1 MQKVRPLLYIAIVLG
16 ALGTDVV
23 DAHCD
28 VTKANEIKGGKT
40 VALQNN
46 TVLKYIC
53 PDGQYPYPT
62 EYRTCQ
68 WNKSWS
74 TMKNK
79 NQRVI
84 DQAICQAIRCPR
96 VTEFENGYY
105 EPPQPYYNIN
115 QNITFTC
122 YAGYSMKGPEVRTC
136 LPNGKWSGKIT
147 ICDDGTGHCLN
158 PGIPLGGR
166 KEGNQYRIEYSVRYT
181 CENGLTLFG
190 SSERIC
196 QESGSWS
203 GSEPEC
209 RYPYSFDTPEE
220 VANNFISSL
229 TETAEAADANRNI
242 SSTQKRKIVIKK
254 GGTMNIYFLLDAS
267 KSITAANLNS
277 TKNVTIKLIEKISS
291 YDVSPNYAI
300 ITFATNS
307 KEVLS
312 TMDQHS
318 TDSAWVIE
326 QLQNIHVSEHKIKPG
341 TNIEKALKTVYE
353 MMISQEAEEKNR
365 GLNPAPIVNSTR
377 HVIILLTDGRYNMGG
392 DPMPIMKRIKEFLKI
407 KESGSSSRK
416 EFLDVYVFAVGDEI
430 NRRVLNDLASKKP
443 GEKHFFVMKNIT
455 NLQESFDSMIDESE
469 VLSMCGLAKEHLK
482 DQQNNPWNTKIAIT
496 RSGGAGFGHCK
507 GTLVSEYFI
516 LTAAHCFTIDD
527 TADHIKVTIGDS
539 KQPYPVA
546 NIYLHPQYNVG
557 KLKHRG
563 IPEFYDYDVALI
575 KLGKKVEFSFS
586 ARPICLPCT
595 QGTTR
600 ALRKPLATTT
610 CQDHENELLP
620 VANIR
625 SFFVSDCKYQHDTIG
640 LVRRPV
646 QIKNSD
652 KKMACEQ
659 DARNAKFYKN
669 ITNIKDVV
677 TDNFLCTGGQDPV
690 LDPNTCK
697 GDSGGPLIIQKKLRY
712 IQVGV
717 ISWGVV
723 DVCGHQG
730 TTCEEPNKRKDRT
743 SYSRDFHINL
753 FKVIPWLKEQLAD
766 EGLEFI

>member
-1 MQKVRPLLYIAIVLG
+1 MQRVRPLLYIAIVLG

-23 DAHCD
+23 DAGCE
-28 VTKANEIKGGKT
+28 VTKQNEIKGGKT

-53 PDGQYPYPT
+53 PDGQYAYPT
-62 EYRTCQ
+62 DYRTCE
-68 WNKSWS
+68 WNSYWS
-74 TMKNK
+74 TMKNIK
-79 NQRVI
+79 NVPI
-84 DQAICQAIRCPR
+84 SQARCLDIHCPR
-96 VTEFENGYY
+96 IAEFENGYY
-105 EPPQPYYNIN
+105 EPPQPYYNIS

-122 YAGYSMKGPEVRTC
+122 YGGYSMKGSEVRTC

-147 ICDDGTGHCLN
+147 ICDDGTGHCSN
-158 PGIPLGGR
+158 PGIPIGGR
-166 KEGNQYRIEYSVRYT
+166 KEGSQYRIEYRVRYT
-181 CENGLTLFG
+181 CEPGLVLFG

-209 RYPYSFDTPEE
+209 RQPYTFDTPEE

-229 TETAEAADANRNI
+229 TETAEASDANRNI

-254 GGTMNIYFLLDAS
+254 GGTMNIYFVLDAS
-267 KSITAANLNS
+267 KSIKEKDFQS
-277 TKNVTIKLIEKISS
+277 TQNVTIKLIEKISS

-307 KEVLS
+307 IEVLS
-312 TMDQHS
+312 TTEAKS
-318 TDSAWVIE
+318 TDAAWAIE
-326 QLQNIHVSEHKIKPG
+326 QLENVKVSEHKVKPG
-341 TNIEKALKTVYE
+341 TNINKALKTVYE
-353 MMISQEAEEKNR
+353 MMITQEAHERRN
-365 GLNPAPIVNSTR
+365 GLNPPPVSNSTR

-392 DPMPIMKRIKEFLKI
+392 DPVPVMEDIKEFLRI
-407 KESGSSSRK
+407 KKSGSNSRN
-416 EFLDVYVFAVGDEI
+416 EFLDVYVFAVGQA
-430 NRRVLNDLASKKP
+430 NQRLLNALASKKRD
-443 GEKHFFVMKNIT
+443 EKHFFVIKPDE
-455 NLQESFDSMIDESE
+455 LQETFDQMIDESE
-469 VLSMCGLAKEHLK
+469 VFSMCGLAKEHK
-482 DQQNNPWNTKIAIT
+482 TEDQEKNPWNTRIT
-496 RSGGAGFGHCK
+496 IRRTGGAGFGNCK

-516 LTAAHCFTIDD
+516 LTAAHCFKIGD
-527 TADHIKVTIGDS
+527 TADQIQVTIG
-539 KQPYPVA
+539 KQEYDVA
-546 NIYLHPQYNVG
+546 DVLRHPNYKIE
-557 KLKHRG
+557 KLTDRG

-575 KLGKKVEFSFS
+575 KLGKKVEFSVI

-600 ALRKPLATTT
+600 ALRKPLTTTT
-610 CQDHENELLP
+610 CRDHENELLP
-620 VANIR
+620 VGNIR
-625 SFFVSDCKYQHDTIG
+625 SFFVSDCKYKNQNING

-646 QIKNSD
+646 QVKNSD

-659 DARNAKFYKN
+659 DAQNAEFYKN
-669 ITNIKDVV
+669 VTNIKDVV

-717 ISWGVV
+717 ISWGVI

-730 TTCEEPNKRKDRT
+730 TICEEPNKSKKRT
-743 SYSRDFHINL
+743 SYSRDYHLNL

-766 EGLEFI
+766 EGLEFL